1 MNKLN
6 RVFENMKSE
15 SDLSDIESLRK
26 SLLKVRQIAID
37 NDEVEL
43 IKKIQFDIDLISL
56 CTQIPLVLESEN
68 VRFIPRYVCDNG
80 RKYPDIDDFT
90 EEQFEYYDIQL
101 DGQRNI
107 FLKQKYADFMYE
119 HDTKSR
125 KNKKELSEILLESLL
140 YVFKSNRLEDDK
152 SILTSIDYLA
162 RMTQVSIKFKNK
174 RYLERILK
182 ELINFIHGSLQ
193 STHRV
198 KYVHEIANLI
208 SIIQN
213 SKAFEISSYQVDDLL
228 SILNRVKQHTYEAN
242 DLSTSREITQSIY
255 RVVIKNKQDEA
266 ELINSLENEIGFLFE
281 EEADR
286 LSETDNGIVM
296 VNLLEKARTHYSKH
310 GMKEKANEL
319 KVKIKN
325 VYRDNVEKSL
335 KVVEFKQQIPSS
347 DIEHIINPFLSHE
360 LTDALSLISND
371 QLLKIVPNEADVIK
385 LTEDLKRSA
394 PTLFLFTIIEV
405 SNGNKGFESKNEEEN
420 FVFNVNKNY
429 IRIFYSKISISLIPL
444 FRKLETEKSLT
455 WNHVFEKIIQTSLVD
470 KEKYTILEFGLKK
483 YFERD
488 YISSIHILV
497 PHFEDIL
504 RGIFH
509 KLEYP
514 TTSIK
519 KGDTVQEV
527 TFNTFLERDYVKS
540 TLGTDLHKFI
550 QMTMV
555 EQTGLNLRNKVAHGL
570 ISENE
575 CNEVNGTLVV
585 FLYLLI
591 TNFQLSSES

>member
-1 MNKLN
+1 MNRTN
-6 RVFENMKSE
+6 QIFEKIKVE
-15 SDLSDIESLRK
+15 SNLSDTESFRK
-26 SLLKVRQIAID
+26 SLLEVKQAAID
-37 NDEVEL
+37 NNETEL
-43 IKKIQFDIDLISL
+43 IKEIQFDIDLISL
-56 CTQIPLVLESEN
+56 CIQTPLVLESKN
-68 VRFIPRYVCDNG
+68 IRFIPRYVFENG

-101 DGQRNI
+101 DGQKNI
-107 FLKQKYADFMYE
+107 FLKQKYADFIYD

-140 YVFKSNRLEDDK
+140 YGFKSNRLEDDK
-152 SILTSIDYLA
+152 SVLTSIDYLA

-182 ELINFIHGSLQ
+182 ELINFIHGSL
-193 STHRV
+193 SNKHRV

-213 SKAFEISSYQVDDLL
+213 SKAFEISSNQIDDLL
-228 SILNRVKQHTYEAN
+228 FILNRVKQYTYEVN
-242 DLSTSREITQSIY
+242 DLNISREITRSIY
-255 RVVIKNKQDEA
+255 KVVIKNKQDEA
-266 ELINSLENEIGFLFE
+266 ELIKSLEYEIGLLYE

-286 LSETDNGIVM
+286 LSDSDNGIAIAD
-296 VNLLEKARTHYSKH
+296 LLEQARTHYLKY
-310 GMKEKANEL
+310 GLKEKADEL

-325 VYRDNVEKSL
+325 VYRENVEKKL
-335 KVVEFKQQIPSS
+335 KVIEFKQQIPV
-347 DIEHIINPFLSHE
+347 IAVEQKINSFLSYE
-360 LTDALSLISND
+360 LKDALSLISSD
-371 QLLKIVPNEADVIK
+371 QLLKIIPNEADIIK
-385 LTEDLKRSA
+385 STEDLRRSA
-394 PTLFLFTIIEV
+394 PTLFLLTTIKV
-405 SNGNKGFESKNEEEN
+405 SNGNKVFESKNEEEN
-420 FVFNVNKNY
+420 FDFNINQNY
-429 IRIFYSKISISLIPL
+429 IRNFCSEISISLIPL

-455 WNHVFEKIIQTSLVD
+455 WNQVFEKIIQTSLVD
-470 KEKYTILEFGLKK
+470 ERKYTILEFGLKK

-540 TLGTDLHKFI
+540 TLGVDLHKFI

-570 ISENE
+570 ISEDE